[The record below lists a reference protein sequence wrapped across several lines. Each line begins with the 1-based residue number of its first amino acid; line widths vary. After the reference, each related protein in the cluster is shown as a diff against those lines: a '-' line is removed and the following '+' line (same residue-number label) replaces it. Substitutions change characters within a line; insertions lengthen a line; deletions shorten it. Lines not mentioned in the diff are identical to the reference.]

1 MPQPCARS
9 QRDIPVPPSSCR
21 CVEAGGALHSV
32 AHGHRWRLPK
42 CSAVRECR
50 GSESLAQPPP
60 PKSAAIVII
69 YSFNRSRVRY
79 TYHHTLGDN
88 ASSILESLRAY
99 SGQQTPLAAYL
110 RDMILTVRL
119 VLSLRAVGTVLPV
132 KLLAGGERHAR
143 FERVLTGLGV
153 EMLDWEAPPLP
164 LPTWANGW
172 HAASFA
178 KLAALWLR
186 FDKVLVLDTDA
197 VVFRNIDHIAAA
209 PAPAFAFHVTRCTKW
224 ELNSGVAVLAPSA
237 AERARLLAFV
247 GSANWLLPER
257 ARVRA
262 GTQGDGGDQSVWK
275 QLFARVHELPAGYNA
290 RKSDNFTDWSAVHVL
305 HDIWET
311 RWSKWWD
318 ERAGPDLVAR
328 LRNLTVTATKL
339 VAAVDDIS
347 SAPRLGDAYETS
359 ARLAAGPARVCYTHR
374 MRACA
379 WDAWPTPLV

>member
-42 CSAVRECR
+42 CSAVRECH
-50 GSESLAQPPP
+50 
-60 PKSAAIVII
+60 AAKASHSHRHQIGGHRHNL
-69 YSFNRSRVRY
+69 FTNRSRVRY
-79 TYHHTLGDN
+79 TYRHTLGDN
-88 ASSILESLRAY
+88 ASSILESLRSY

-119 VLSLRAVGTVLPV
+119 VLSLRAVGTALPV

-247 GSANWLLPER
+247 GSANWLLSER
-257 ARVRA
+257 VRVRA

-290 RKSDNFTDWSAVHVL
+290 RKSDNFTDWRRS
-305 HDIWET
+305 T
-311 RWSKWWD
+311 CSTTSGR
-318 ERAGPDLVAR
+318 RAGPSGGTSAPARLVAR
-328 LRNLTVTATKL
+328 L
-339 VAAVDDIS
+339 
-347 SAPRLGDAYETS
+347 
-359 ARLAAGPARVCYTHR
+359 
-374 MRACA
+374 
-379 WDAWPTPLV
+379 PT